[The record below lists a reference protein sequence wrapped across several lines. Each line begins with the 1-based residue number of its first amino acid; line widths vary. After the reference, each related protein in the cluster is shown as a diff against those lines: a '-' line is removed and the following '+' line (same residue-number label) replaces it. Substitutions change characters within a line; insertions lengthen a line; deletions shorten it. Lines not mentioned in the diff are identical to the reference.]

1 MLPAPV
7 VAIEDPDQ
15 PEIRMLLEEADRY
28 YAGLYSAEENF
39 LIDVASLQE
48 PGVAFYVARDG
59 GRLLGF
65 GAVAARGDDEAGAT
79 WGELKRMYVAPAA
92 RGRRIGR
99 LLLDR
104 LLAHAKAQGTR
115 VLRLETGN
123 RQMEALSLYRSVGF
137 VNRGPFADYPDNDAS
152 IFMEM
157 RIA

>member
-1 MLPAPV
+1 VLPPV

-15 PEIRMLLEEADRY
+15 PEIRRLLEEADRY
-28 YAGLYSAEENF
+28 YAGLYAAEENF

-59 GRLLGF
+59 GQLLGF
-65 GAVAARGDDEAGAT
+65 GAVAVRGADESGMP

-99 LLLDR
+99 LILDR
-104 LLAHAKAQGTR
+104 LLSHAKAQR
-115 VLRLETGN
+115 VAVLRLETGN
-123 RQMEALSLYRSVGF
+123 KQMEALSLYRSVGF
-137 VNRGPFADYPDNDAS
+137 HNCGPFADYPDNESS
-152 IFMEM
+152 IYMEM

>member
-1 MLPAPV
+1 MPATV
-7 VAIEDPDQ
+7 GIEDPDQ
-15 PEIRMLLEEADRY
+15 PEIRALLEEADRY
-28 YAGLYSAEENF
+28 YATLYSAEDNF
-39 LIDVASLQE
+39 LIDVAELKA

-59 GRLLGF
+59 AQLLGF
-65 GAVAARGDDEAGAT
+65 GAIAARGADEAGTA

-99 LLLDR
+99 LILDR
-104 LLAHAKAQGTR
+104 LLDHAKEKGVA

-123 RQMEALSLYRSVGF
+123 KQAEALSLYRSVGF
-137 VNRGPFADYPDNDAS
+137 HNRGPFADYPDNESS